1 MFAGVVRQGKQND
14 VCKGIGCRFSDEYIG
29 EKAEVV
35 GYCLWCDSDKMQK
48 TMESNFLRNS
58 HVKKGLQ
65 FFYDNDEDVFRMALT
80 RLPVEYRAYWP
91 LKALGL
97 SQRFYREEI
106 MKAALEDKN
115 SNRYRNFITELKALF
130 VRDERLCNFV
140 CESLPSDAVEDFK
153 REISVA
159 NSSQSKRMRRNRRTV
174 STMTGSRCFSKRRR
188 TTIASGTSALFEFR
202 IRCCRPK
209 RIGSSEYVRSRWHKM
224 QLSCM

>member
-1 MFAGVVRQGKQND
+1 M
-14 VCKGIGCRFSDEYIG
+14 
-29 EKAEVV
+29 
-35 GYCLWCDSDKMQK
+35 
-48 TMESNFLRNS
+48 
-58 HVKKGLQ
+58 
-65 FFYDNDEDVFRMALT
+65 
-80 RLPVEYRAYWP
+80 EYRAYWP

-97 SQRFYREEI
+97 PQRFYREEI

-130 VRDERLCNFV
+130 ARDERLCNFV

-159 NSSQSKRMRRNRRTV
+159 NSSQSKRMQRNRRTV

-188 TTIASGTSALFEFR
+188 TTRTSGTSVLFEFR

-209 RIGSSEYVRSRWHKM
+209 RIGSSEYVMSRWHKM